1 MQLSVV
7 NFFNVWKTSFS
18 GLSRNI
24 WLLTLVNFV
33 NRLGSMVIVFLP
45 LYLPEI
51 HLNKIDTGLVMS
63 CYGIGSV
70 AGNFIGGKLTD
81 KYGFFWIQTFSLFLN
96 GIVLIVMNYATTFY
110 SLSLMVFMMSF
121 IGDMFRPANS
131 AAVSYFSSSE
141 TRTRSFSLIRLAFN
155 LGWTVCPAIGGLLIH
170 LFGWSLMFFVDG
182 ITCIL
187 ASIVVFKI
195 FYNQQV
201 NAERKQE
208 IKEIKKIGKTSVSIL
223 KDKPFLYF
231 IFLTFVNAFVF
242 MQLLW
247 TIPVFFKESLSFNEA
262 QVGFMIAINGFIVA
276 MVEMPLV
283 YAIENQRSTT
293 HWIKFGLILYGLSF
307 FMLNLPFWGFAAALI
322 SIIGLSFGEILVMPF
337 SSNYVSQKAG
347 MEKMG
352 QYMAL
357 YSIAYSVANILAP
370 LAGTSIVAN
379 FGYTVLWFFI
389 GTLAFLVY
397 FGFRWV
403 K

>member
-110 SLSLMVFMMSF
+110 SLSFMVFMMSF

-208 IKEIKKIGKTSVSIL
+208 IKDIKKIGKTSVSIL

-283 YAIENQRSTT
+283 YAIENQRSNT

>member
-110 SLSLMVFMMSF
+110 SLSFMVFMMSF

>member
-1 MQLSVV
+1 
-7 NFFNVWKTSFS
+7 
-18 GLSRNI
+18 
-24 WLLTLVNFV
+24 
-33 NRLGSMVIVFLP
+33 MVIVFLP

-110 SLSLMVFMMSF
+110 SLSFMVFMMSF

>member
-51 HLNKIDTGLVMS
+51 QLNKIDTGLVMS

-110 SLSLMVFMMSF
+110 SLSFMVFMMSF

>member
-110 SLSLMVFMMSF
+110 SLSFMVFMMSF

-208 IKEIKKIGKTSVSIL
+208 IKEIKRIGKTSVSIL

-247 TIPVFFKESLSFNEA
+247 TIPVFFKESLIFNEA